1 LIGPDRDQFL
11 DMVRRVAAKD
21 PDGFAEPED
30 VAIEL
35 GIGLRQVT
43 ELVRRYQDDFEWN
56 SIPIGKLKLRS

>member
-1 LIGPDRDQFL
+1 
-11 DMVRRVAAKD
+11 VRRVAAKD
-21 PDGFAEPED
+21 RDGFAAPDD

-35 GIGLRQVT
+35 GVGLHNVT